1 MYYVNGKMN
10 RHAWPF
16 ADDNVHDAAL
26 LEIQTSLGE
35 LEELKQ
41 QHMAEFIAAS
51 KRELVKVWNMCFIS
65 EVQVG
70 SLTTFSIH
78 CIGLFNRA

>member
-1 MYYVNGKMN
+1 MN
-10 RHAWPF
+10 IHDWLY

-26 LEIQTSLGE
+26 LEIQTRLDQ

-51 KRELVKVWNMCFIS
+51 KRELEKVWNMCFIS
-65 EVQVG
+65 EVQVW
-70 SLTTFSIH
+70 SLTTFPIH
-78 CIGLFNRA
+78 WSFQ

>member
-1 MYYVNGKMN
+1 MN
-10 RHAWPF
+10 RHAWLF

-26 LEIQTSLGE
+26 LEIQTSLNE

-51 KRELVKVWNMCFIS
+51 KRELEKVWNMCFIS
-65 EVQVG
+65 EVQVW
-70 SLTTFSIH
+70 SLITFHSLVFSIEREGT
-78 CIGLFNRA
+78 IKKR